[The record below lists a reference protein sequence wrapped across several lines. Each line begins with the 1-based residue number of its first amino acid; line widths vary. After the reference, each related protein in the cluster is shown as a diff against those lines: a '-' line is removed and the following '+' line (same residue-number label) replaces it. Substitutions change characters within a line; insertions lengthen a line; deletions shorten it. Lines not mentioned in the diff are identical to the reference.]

1 MNLTAR
7 SVALPFAT
15 LGPDANTS
23 VQRRPVYEYA
33 QIRARKA
40 FWVRCSVQVA
50 NSLVTRA
57 MFYELIQQ
65 KPRQPPLVM
74 SNYSTMIQEVAS
86 DVPKSHAVQL
96 IKRRINR
103 FRALCTISPQQP
115 RWNAR
120 TVNHYK
126 IEEIFTRVLVN
137 CTDMIGH

>member
-86 DVPKSHAVQL
+86 DVPKSHAVSSS
-96 IKRRINR
+96 NDGSTGS
-103 FRALCTISPQQP
+103 ALC
-115 RWNAR
+115 AR
-120 TVNHYK
+120 YRRNK
-126 IEEIFTRVLVN
+126 LDGTRERLITTKSKRSLPV
-137 CTDMIGH
+137 CS